1 MRQTMKIAL
10 HNPSNKGFTL
20 IEILVVIS
28 IIGILSGMLFTGA
41 SSAMNSA
48 RKADARNTCFNV
60 RNAASAY
67 FTEYRR
73 QPKPDT
79 AGSGDYADFTT
90 DENFMDILLGA
101 ESKAGKKKNP
111 RGIAFYSG
119 KSAKK
124 FTGNTYIKGIAMNQN
139 GGGSLWD
146 PFGHMFGV
154 RLDTSNKGRMDN
166 PSVYEPSVNGN
177 GAPEW
182 GSGKNVANLPDLI
195 TESIA
200 VWSAG
205 KVADISSDNIT
216 TW

>member
-1 MRQTMKIAL
+1 MKIAP
-10 HNPSNKGFTL
+10 HNRTSQGFTL

-41 SSAMNSA
+41 SAAMKSAK
-48 RKADARNTCFNV
+48 KADAGNTAYNV

-73 QPKPDT
+73 HAKP
-79 AGSGDYADFTT
+79 SGISGNDYADFPT
-90 DENFMDILLGA
+90 DSDYMDILLGA
-101 ESKAGKKKNP
+101 DSDVGKTKNP
-111 RGIAFYSG
+111 RGIAFFTG
-119 KSAKK
+119 KAAKK
-124 FTGNTYIKGIAMNQN
+124 LSGNTYIKGVALEKN

-146 PFGHMFGV
+146 PFGRMYGV

-166 PSVYEPSVNGN
+166 PKVKEPSISG
-177 GAPEW
+177 GSGSPEW
-182 GSGKNVANLPDLI
+182 GSGGSVASEADLI

-205 KVADISSDNIT
+205 PDLESAKDNVL